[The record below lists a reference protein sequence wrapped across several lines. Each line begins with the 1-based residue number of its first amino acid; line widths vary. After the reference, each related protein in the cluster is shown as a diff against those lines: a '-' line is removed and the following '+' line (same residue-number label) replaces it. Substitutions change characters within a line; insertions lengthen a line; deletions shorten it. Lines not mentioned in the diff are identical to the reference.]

1 MDPWWNPAAEF
12 QAVDRIYRLGQ
23 HKCITVTRFIVPNTI
38 EDRIVRL
45 QVCSVVIFS

>member
-12 QAVDRIYRLGQ
+12 QAIDRIYRLGQ
-23 HKCITVTRFIVPNTI
+23 YKCIQVTRFIVPNTI

-45 QVCSVVIFS
+45 QV